1 MGSRYLKVFDIRGN
15 TDSIHVAS
23 YYHCFISEEH
33 HSVLQTSSQREFAQ
47 HKAIYGISV
56 DPNNVY
62 QLASYAEVKEEGER
76 EREREGGREGGES
89 GRGREGRVVE
99 GGRGEGGRGEW

>member
-1 MGSRYLKVFDIRGN
+1 MYSQLLSLLYL
-15 TDSIHVAS
+15 
-23 YYHCFISEEH
+23 EEH

-76 EREREGGREGGES
+76 

-99 GGRGEGGRGEW
+99 EGGRGE

>member
-1 MGSRYLKVFDIRGN
+1 MYSQLLSLHYL
-15 TDSIHVAS
+15 
-23 YYHCFISEEH
+23 EEH

-62 QLASYAEVKEEGER
+62 QLGSYAEVKEEEER
-76 EREREGGREGGES
+76 ERGR
-89 GRGREGRVVE
+89 
-99 GGRGEGGRGEW
+99 GRGEGGRGE

>member
-1 MGSRYLKVFDIRGN
+1 MYSQLLSLHYL
-15 TDSIHVAS
+15 
-23 YYHCFISEEH
+23 EEH

-62 QLASYAEVKEEGER
+62 QLASYAEVKEEE
-76 EREREGGREGGES
+76 EREGGRE

-99 GGRGEGGRGEW
+99 DYNCTCTL